1 MFLHFFV
8 VNSLWAEQ
16 LQTERGLAQLACCAS
31 AYVPA
36 AGSVLT
42 SCALLLFADG
52 TFFGDS
58 GEQQPTKRSSTA
70 LIAVTAGAVL
80 ALTALVAIAAGSS
93 GPVSLVDMDRKDGTD
108 ALVNAVL
115 VARGDALPTEFA
127 ADRLNINP
135 ELPFLG
141 SSAYHANAPRRSGLK
156 QARMQ
161 ALAIDPATQFCSDPA
176 DCIRD
181 LPYFKSNALWHQAA
195 HDMMVGANGPA
206 MPPNAPGYA
215 WCDYTTNPSC

>member
-1 MFLHFFV
+1 M
-8 VNSLWAEQ
+8 S
-16 LQTERGLAQLACCAS
+16 
-31 AYVPA
+31 Y
-36 AGSVLT
+36 
-42 SCALLLFADG
+42 G
-52 TFFGDS
+52 TFFGEA
-58 GEQQPTKRSSTA
+58 GEQPTKRSSFGVVA
-70 LIAVTAGAVL
+70 GIAGAVL
-80 ALTALVAIAAGSS
+80 ALTALAALAATSYE
-93 GPVSLVDMDRKDGTD
+93 PTTLVDMDRKDGTD

-141 SSAYHANAPRRSGLK
+141 SSAYQANGRRASM

-161 ALAIDPATQFCSDPA
+161 SLEDLDPTTQFCSDPA

-195 HDMMVGANGPA
+195 HDMMEGANGPA

-215 WCDYTTNPSC
+215 WCDYDTHPSC